1 MELQTH
7 ADTDFLPR
15 PLKLFFRIR
24 IYIQLYRYIYTSVG
38 AIVAI
43 GIGMATP
50 TAHFNLSFFS
60 GRLDSL
66 LNAFVSEG
74 VLAV

>member
-1 MELQTH
+1 MY
-7 ADTDFLPR
+7 P
-15 PLKLFFRIR
+15 
-24 IYIQLYRYIYTSVG
+24 SVG

-43 GIGMATP
+43 GIGIATP

-74 VLAV
+74 VLAD